1 MREEPLFRFDLT
13 GLVQRARRE
22 FTRRTDGV
30 SVTLSLPFLSFTAAP
45 VDIERRVAREIVV
58 RLSDRRVLSAKE
70 CCDTCIDQALESLQS
85 IRSVLVDKQVELS
98 HLSDG
103 PLYLL
108 LEAMLEGVRQFLTF
122 EQRLSASKG
131 DWDYAGHRHFRRQS
145 AYRQGRAHDQREAY
159 FAALETLRGHLSRC
173 LGQVAVIADVEL
185 PSGGMVGTYRDA
197 WPLEAYMGP
206 GTKLP
211 T

>member
-1 MREEPLFRFDLT
+1 MREEPPFRFDLT
-13 GLVQRARRE
+13 GLIQRAHRE

-45 VDIERRVAREIVV
+45 ADIERRVAREVV
-58 RLSDRRVLSAKE
+58 IRMSDRRVLSAQE

-85 IRSVLVDKQVELS
+85 IRSVLVDKQVELA
-98 HLSDG
+98 HLTDG
-103 PLYLL
+103 PLYVL

-122 EQRLSASKG
+122 EQRLSSQG
-131 DWDYAGHRHFRRQS
+131 DDWGHGGHRCFHRP
-145 AYRQGRAHDQREAY
+145 YDQQEAY
-159 FAALETLRGHLSRC
+159 FAALEALRGHLSRC

-185 PSGGMVGTYRDA
+185 PSVGMIATYQDA
-197 WPLEAYMGP
+197 WPLEAYTEP
-206 GTKLP
+206 QTKRP